1 MDDIQKEETT
11 EKEVTEMTEMT
22 DAALTLLALAALSSF
37 APAPAPSSPSVSPKP
52 EPEPEQIES
61 VSETSPLA
69 SVAVAVPVSAGAGA
83 EPEAAV
89 DAAKPAA
96 MTWTAFVS
104 GVSRACGGLKFDE
117 LGPFASAL
125 KARTPMGA
133 WKSSDIARALNPW
146 RESKKPT

>member
-1 MDDIQKEETT
+1 MDDIQIQKEETT
-11 EKEVTEMTEMT
+11 EKEVTDVTEMT

-37 APAPAPSSPSVSPKP
+37 APEP

-69 SVAVAVPVSAGAGA
+69 SVAVAVAVPVSAGAGA
-83 EPEAAV
+83 EAEAAV